1 MTQTPWQETE
11 DGLRLVVRLTP
22 KGGRDGLDGI
32 GEGPEGAVLKA
43 RVRAAPADGEAN
55 TALVKLV
62 AKTLGVAKSAV
73 RLTAGQKSRIKTLRI
88 DGDPAAL
95 SAQMRAL
102 VSIGD

>member
-1 MTQTPWQETE
+1 
-11 DGLRLVVRLTP
+11 
-22 KGGRDGLDGI
+22 
-32 GEGPEGAVLKA
+32 
-43 RVRAAPADGEAN
+43 
-55 TALVKLV
+55 
-62 AKTLGVAKSAV
+62 VAKSAV